1 VANSELLGIE
11 AAAASASPRRAR
23 AVPFFR
29 DLVALT
35 KPRITTLVMLTSA
48 VGMCLAPGR
57 APRGAVILSLV
68 GTALIVGSAN
78 ALNMWWE
85 CDVDALMS
93 RTRNRPLPAGRMT
106 PEVALVFG
114 LALAVV
120 SVPMLF
126 MVNLVVGLLGS
137 VALLSYVAVYTPLKP
152 HTHWALLVGAVP
164 GAMPPLLGWST
175 TTGSVGVGGLL
186 LFSVLFLWQ
195 VPHFAAITIFRKEDY
210 ARAGLQVIA
219 VQCGERAARRAI
231 FVYGVLLVAVSLL
244 FAPFGLV
251 GRRYTA
257 IAAVLDAAFLALAF
271 RGLRAGERFDV
282 RRWAKQVFAFSIPH
296 LTFLLVALLT
306 DRVAP

>member
-1 VANSELLGIE
+1 
-11 AAAASASPRRAR
+11 
-23 AVPFFR
+23 
-29 DLVALT
+29 
-35 KPRITTLVMLTSA
+35 
-48 VGMCLAPGR
+48 
-57 APRGAVILSLV
+57 
-68 GTALIVGSAN
+68 
-78 ALNMWWE
+78 
-85 CDVDALMS
+85 
-93 RTRNRPLPAGRMT
+93 
-106 PEVALVFG
+106 
-114 LALAVV
+114 
-120 SVPMLF
+120 MLF
-126 MVNLVVGLLGS
+126 IVNLVVGLLGS